1 MTSIIPDWFR
11 DNFVDI
17 EQLLIDLFGKVFPAL
32 ASANPVGIG
41 IWEDDD
47 WIDQSDPDPLLTF
60 IRLPGGQVNYQNNT
74 DQCFIQATALT
85 TDRNESNRMIS
96 VIRSILLP
104 MQGFKFTMNDGFTAR
119 IDCVEEVS
127 GPQMLTHGQQVDL
140 RVVPVTFK
148 VTVGLRDRT
157 RYDAI
162 IRGL

>member
-1 MTSIIPDWFR
+1 MTSIIPDWFQ

-32 ASANPVGIG
+32 ASADPVGIG

-47 WIDQSDPDPLLTF
+47 WLDEPNPDPLLTF
-60 IRLPGGQVNYQNNT
+60 IRLPGGRVDYQNNY
-74 DQCFIQATALT
+74 DECFIQATALT
-85 TDRNESNRMIS
+85 TDRDESNRMIS
-96 VIRSILLP
+96 VIRAVLLP
-104 MQGFKFTMNDGFTAR
+104 MQGVKFTMNDGFTAQ
-119 IDCVEEVS
+119 IICVDEVA

-140 RVVPVTFK
+140 RVVPATFK
-148 VTVGLRDRT
+148 VKVSLRNRT